1 MSSAESDATPKACI
15 EVDHAE
21 ALRGEFVQ
29 SISRTAL
36 TDFNKI
42 DKDGNGYLHKDEL
55 DTAVNAAPAGSKER
69 LQLTA
74 LRDHVDDVAGLS
86 DDETFF
92 EWSGA
97 SRKDLNTLAAY
108 AVDMPKEMA
117 IARDI
122 TARNGAHWGEIVSG
136 DDRIHRNE
144 FDWARANL
152 LRSGKASISDIQAF
166 SNMEARYDE
175 IHHLHAKVG
184 SIKLED
190 LQRYP
195 SEVQWAY
202 RLVFDMSDKK

>member
-1 MSSAESDATPKACI
+1 MSSAESDAAPKLCV

-29 SISRTAL
+29 SIAKTAL
-36 TDFNKI
+36 NNFNKI
-42 DKDGNGYLHKDEL
+42 DKDGNGFLKKDEL
-55 DTAVNAAPAGSKER
+55 NTEINAAPAGSKDR
-69 LQLTA
+69 QQLTV
-74 LRDHVDDVAGLS
+74 LRDHLDDVAGLS

-97 SRKDLNTLAAY
+97 SRKDLNKLATY
-108 AVDMPKEMA
+108 AVDMPQEMA

-122 TARNGAHWGEIVSG
+122 SERNGAHWAEIVAGS
-136 DDRIHRNE
+136 DRIHSNE

-152 LRSGKASISDIQAF
+152 MRAGKASTCDIQAF

-190 LQRYP
+190 LQSYP

-202 RLVFDMSDKK
+202 KLVFDMSDGK